1 MEDDKNKNVPQFNS
15 FENYSPKHPINPQG
29 RGARM
34 HKINHWLQKHRI
46 PVIIVVLL
54 IILGIG
60 GGYIYAIRSLKFE
73 VATSTPL
80 IEKKLSVKIYSP
92 LTGAEVSSASSK
104 RPVTAIMIENSPDAR
119 PQSGLKE
126 SGVVFEA
133 IAEGGITRFLT
144 LHQEDQPQLIGPV
157 RSLRPYYVDWLA
169 AFNPSVAHVGGS
181 AKALAEIRNGSYRDI
196 DQFFNGN
203 SYWRAKDRYAPHNV
217 YTSFDKLDALN
228 QKKGYTSS
236 DFSGFPRV
244 APSDRNP
251 TKKTQVK
258 AGSTPPSAA
267 NPATKINVTIS
278 SPLYNSSYTYD
289 ATSGLYTRSEGG
301 KIHADRE
308 AGPIM
313 PKVVIVIESPVS
325 QVFEDGYRES
335 YQTIGTGKAYV
346 FQNGSVTTGNWTKT
360 AKTSQIKFTD
370 TAGKEILLE
379 RGQTWITAIDPGK
392 SVTWQ

>member
-1 MEDDKNKNVPQFNS
+1 MEDQNKNAPHFNS
-15 FENYSPKHPINPQG
+15 FENYSPKHPIAPVK
-29 RGARM
+29 GARM
-34 HKINHWLQKHRI
+34 HKINHWLHKHRI
-46 PVIIVVLL
+46 VVLIIIVL
-54 IILGIG
+54 IISGIG
-60 GGYIYAIRSLKFE
+60 GGYIYAVRSLTFDAATATAIIKKKE
-73 VATSTPL
+73 VA
-80 IEKKLSVKIYSP
+80 KIYSP

-228 QKKGYTSS
+228 RKKGFTSS
-236 DFSGFPRV
+236 NFTGFPRV
-244 APSDRNP
+244 TASDTKAKSPS
-251 TKKTQVK
+251 K
-258 AGSTPPSAA
+258 ASSTTPSAA

-289 ATSGLYTRSEGG
+289 AASGLYTRSEGG
-301 KIHADRE
+301 KVHVDRE
-308 AGPIM
+308 AGAIT
-313 PKVVIVIESPVS
+313 PKVVIVMESTVS

-346 FQNGSVTTGNWTKT
+346 FQNGSVTTGTWSKS
-360 AKTSQIKFTD
+360 AKTSQIQFKD
-370 TAGKEILLE
+370 TAGKEIPLE
-379 RGQTWITAIDPGK
+379 RGQTWITAIDPSK